1 MIFAPFALITL
12 LGCPKPVVPLGQTVV
27 EDIYFEGNGWGPFA
41 RDGDG
46 LLADT
51 IESHASQR
59 LIDPP
64 FRADWLWYLG
74 DIGTMDEE
82 VMAEDGHR
90 IVTWYAHHGWFDAKF
105 LGWTTLPRKRTGPG
119 GAPAVDLVATV
130 EPGIPSRLDTDPE
143 LLGVSGLS
151 KPIRSTLENLIGLKA
166 GDTFSLD
173 AYTGALSDLQA
184 RLQERGYAYSKVSG
198 HVTVRPDRHRVH
210 IAYTVEPGRPCVF
223 GDITVS
229 GEKGALSE
237 RVRRE
242 LDFETGDGFR
252 ASKLLAARQRLYG
265 LGVYSLVEI
274 LPDLRTPDD
283 RGVPITVRL
292 QRRPSRQLEVGPSL
306 AVETNTQKVAANAG
320 FQDDDAF
327 KMLWR
332 WKADAQAG
340 VATAVDLTQD
350 SPVEE
355 QIVDTFTPI
364 GTLAQ
369 TLTIPHVGSEK
380 ITASGATSLM
390 LNRESSYRE
399 FEAQLAPS
407 LSYAPDHRITLSLG
421 YRLKYHQ
428 YFDFA
433 DLNLVEKT
441 RLSATV
447 RETSLLSIVEQTL
460 VWDARDEKLAP
471 TRNYYASLKLGE
483 AGGPFGG
490 DMGFFRSEG
499 ELRGYRSMH
508 VGGTDFGTVF
518 AARMGGGLIVQY
530 DPNVGVDVD
539 ERLTLGGGSSVR
551 GWAEDRLG
559 PHICYVSESKT
570 LSLDAAGSVDCA
582 PTTPDGQPVD
592 VMIEPVGGNLE
603 LFGNLEVR
611 QALPYHL
618 GIVLFID
625 AGRVW
630 DRSENAAF
638 DDLQWS
644 VGTGLRYTSPIGPI
658 RADFAWVPDPDP
670 YFAAEPGWAFHLGI
684 GEAF

>member
-1 MIFAPFALITL
+1 MTLVPWILLSL

-27 EDIYFEGNGWGPFA
+27 EDIRFEGNGWGPFA

-51 IESHASQR
+51 IESHGSKR
-59 LIDPP
+59 FLDLPGP
-64 FRADWLWYLG
+64 ADALWYLG

-82 VMAEDGHR
+82 VMAEDGDR
-90 IVTWYAHHGWFDAKF
+90 IVTWYAHHGWFDARF
-105 LGWTTLPRKRTGPG
+105 LGWTPIPRKIPGPG

-130 EPGIPSRLDTDPE
+130 APGERSRLDTDPE
-143 LLGVSGLS
+143 LLGAEALQ
-151 KPIRSTLENLIGLKA
+151 KPLRKALEKQIRLRA
-166 GDTFSLD
+166 GDTFSLA
-173 AYTGALSDLQA
+173 AYTDALATIQA
-184 RLQERGYAYSKVSG
+184 QLQERSYAYSKVSG
-198 HVTVRPDRHRVH
+198 HVTVRPDLHQVH
-210 IAYTVEPGRPCVF
+210 ITYTIEPGRPCVF
-223 GDITVS
+223 GDITVA
-229 GEKGALSE
+229 GEKGSLSE
-237 RVRRE
+237 RIRRE
-242 LDFETGDGFR
+242 LDFETGEGFR

-274 LPDLRTPDD
+274 LPDLRTPED

-292 QRRPSRQLEVGPSL
+292 QRRPSRQVAVGPSA
-306 AVETNTQKVAANAG
+306 AVETNTQKLSVIAS

-327 KMLWR
+327 KRLWR

-340 VATAVDLTQD
+340 VATAVDVTQD
-350 SPVEE
+350 AAIDQ
-355 QIVDTFTPI
+355 QIADTFTPI
-364 GTLAQ
+364 GSLSQ

-380 ITASGATSLM
+380 VTATGATSISLD
-390 LNRESSYRE
+390 REPSYRE
-399 FEAQLAPS
+399 MEAQMAPA
-407 LSYAPDHRITLSLG
+407 LSYAPDRRVTLSFG

-441 RLSATV
+441 KLSATV
-447 RETSLLSIVEQTL
+447 REKSLLSLIEQT
-460 VWDARDEKLAP
+460 VIWDARDDKLAP
-471 TRNYYASLKLGE
+471 TRNYYASLRLGE
-483 AGGPFGG
+483 AGGPLGG
-490 DMGFFRSEG
+490 DMGFFRSEA
-499 ELRGYRSMH
+499 ELRGYRGMR

-518 AARMGGGLIVQY
+518 AARLGGGLIVQY

-559 PHICYVSESKT
+559 PNICYVEET
-570 LSLDAAGSVDCA
+570 QGLSLDANGAVDCA
-582 PTTPDGQPVD
+582 PVDADGQPVD
-592 VMIEPVGGNLE
+592 VVIEPVGGNLK

-611 QALPYHL
+611 QTLPLHL
-618 GIVLFID
+618 GLVLFVD

-630 DRSENAAF
+630 DRAENAAF
-638 DDLQWS
+638 DELQWS
-644 VGTGLRYTSPIGPI
+644 VGAGLRYTSPIGPI
-658 RADFAWVPDPDP
+658 RADFAWVPEPDP